1 MGIAALNPSYELRE
15 KSICSWNGSEPCD
28 TAKVTPHVLDTY
40 IRWGQPATRLNTVCK
55 RIVFFVLGLIV
66 VVFGFWISYW
76 LLSHKMIEGS
86 DFVSLT
92 ITVLVAAFL
101 LTFLPDL
108 SEVSIAGIVIKLREA
123 KREAE
128 LTIGQLQKLLEATFE
143 PQLDAVRMSS
153 GGFVADAYATKD
165 SRIDSFSRLLESIQK
180 AGLTEALKP
189 KIVENAKFF
198 AKEQLKIIERLS
210 GNDGRYSEVSDLPP
224 PSKVASNVFSNEP
237 VSSVAERFKLPVDD
251 LKRKTDAAIK
261 TYRAMYDISRL

>member
-1 MGIAALNPSYELRE
+1 M
-15 KSICSWNGSEPCD
+15 
-28 TAKVTPHVLDTY
+28 
-40 IRWGQPATRLNTVCK
+40 CK

-66 VVFGFWISYW
+66 VALGLWISYW
-76 LLSHKMIEGS
+76 LLSQKMIEGS

-92 ITVLVAAFL
+92 ITVLVAFFL
-101 LTFLPDL
+101 LAFLPDL

-153 GGFVADAYATKD
+153 GGFFADAYATKD

-198 AKEQLKIIERLS
+198 AKEQLKIIDRLS
-210 GNDGRYSEVSDLPP
+210 GSDGRYQEVTILPP
-224 PSKVASNVFSNEP
+224 PSDVANNVFSTEP
-237 VSSVAERFKLPVDD
+237 VDSVAQRCKLPVHEMT
-251 LKRKTDAAIK
+251 RKVEAAIE
-261 TYRAMYDISRL
+261 TYREMYEISRL